1 MNFFGEMSMIKFLH
15 AADLHL
21 DSPFSA
27 LPPDKAEVRRAEF
40 RAAFTSLTM
49 YARMNKIDFLFLPGD
64 LFDSDYASRDTVAL
78 MRREFANLPDCRVII
93 APGNHD
99 PFTGTSYYR
108 RAEFPDN
115 VFIFDTD
122 ELGAFEFPDKNTTVY
137 GWAFTSGQMTKCP
150 LDSFEPEDRT
160 RINILC
166 AHGDLGKSGSV
177 YCPISYETL
186 EKSGLDYAALGHIH
200 EFSGVKQ
207 YGGTW
212 AAYSGCL
219 ESRGFDE
226 LGAKGAVIGAAEK
239 ENGETKLGAKFIR
252 FSKRVYESETLD
264 VTGAEDNAEIT
275 EKIGAMIAGNHYG
288 EDTALRLILTGSLP
302 SGVTVSKSF
311 IQARFP
317 RLFLI
322 ETIDRTMPLLD
333 AAALERDPTI
343 RGAFYRSLKDKLGS
357 PDENERETAAAA
369 LRYGLA
375 ALAGADVVDF

>member
-1 MNFFGEMSMIKFLH
+1 M
-15 AADLHL
+15 
-21 DSPFSA
+21 
-27 LPPDKAEVRRAEF
+27 
-40 RAAFTSLTM
+40 
-49 YARMNKIDFLFLPGD
+49 
-64 LFDSDYASRDTVAL
+64 
-78 MRREFANLPDCRVII
+78 
-93 APGNHD
+93 
-99 PFTGTSYYR
+99 
-108 RAEFPDN
+108 
-115 VFIFDTD
+115 
-122 ELGAFEFPDKNTTVY
+122 
-137 GWAFTSGQMTKCP
+137 
-150 LDSFEPEDRT
+150 
-160 RINILC
+160 
-166 AHGDLGKSGSV
+166 
-177 YCPISYETL
+177 
-186 EKSGLDYAALGHIH
+186 
-200 EFSGVKQ
+200 KQ

-322 ETIDRTMPLLD
+322 DTVDRTLP
-333 AAALERDPTI
+333 APRRRNSRERPD
-343 RGAFYRSLKDKLGS
+343 DKRRFLQITEGQARK
-357 PDENERETAAAA
+357 PGRE
-369 LRYGLA
+369 
-375 ALAGADVVDF
+375 

>member
-1 MNFFGEMSMIKFLH
+1 MIKFLH

-49 YARMNKIDFLFLPGD
+49 YARMNKIDFLLLSGD
-64 LFDSDYASRDTVAL
+64 LFDSDYASRDTAAL

-122 ELGAFEFPDKNTTVY
+122 EIGAFDFPDKNTTIY
-137 GWAFTSGQMTKCP
+137 GWAFTSAQMTTCP
-150 LDSFEPEDRT
+150 LDNFEPEDSS
-160 RINILC
+160 RINLLC
-166 AHGDLGKSGSV
+166 AHGDLGKTSSV
-177 YCPISYETL
+177 YCPIPVETL
-186 EKSGLDYAALGHIH
+186 ARSGIDYAALGHIH
-200 EFSGVKQ
+200 DFSGVNR
-207 YGGTW
+207 YGRTW
-212 AAYSGCL
+212 TAYSGCL

-239 ENGETKLGAKFIR
+239 EDRETKLGAKFIR
-252 FSKRVYESETLD
+252 FSKRVYETETLD
-264 VTGAEDNAEIT
+264 VTGSESGAEIADRV
-275 EKIGAMIAGNHYG
+275 GAMIAEKHYG
-288 EDTALRLILTGSLP
+288 EDTALRLILTGNLP
-302 SGVTVSKSF
+302 SGVSVSKSF
-311 IQARFP
+311 ISARFP
-317 RLFLI
+317 RLFYI
-322 ETIDRTMPLLD
+322 ETVDRTLPLLD

-343 RGAFYRSLKDKLGS
+343 RGAFYASLKAMLES
-357 PDENERETAAAA
+357 PDEKERETAAAA

-375 ALAGADVVDF
+375 AIGGGDVVDF

>member
-1 MNFFGEMSMIKFLH
+1 MIKFLH

-122 ELGAFEFPDKNTTVY
+122 EMSAFDFPDRNTTVY

-150 LDSFEPEDRT
+150 LEGFEPEDSG

-177 YCPISYETL
+177 YCPINPETL
-186 EKSGLDYAALGHIH
+186 GRSGIDYAALGHIH
-200 EFSGVKQ
+200 EFSGVKK

-226 LGAKGAVIGAAEK
+226 TGPKGAVIGAAEK
-239 ENGETKLGAKFIR
+239 EDGETKLGAKFIR
-252 FSKRVYESETLD
+252 FSKRVYETETID
-264 VTGAEDNAEIT
+264 VTGAADNAEIT
-275 EKIGAMIAGNHYG
+275 DRIGEMIAEKHYG
-288 EDTALRLILTGSLP
+288 EDTALRLVLTGNVP
-302 SGVTVSKSF
+302 SGVSVSKSL

-317 RLFLI
+317 RLFMI

-333 AAALERDPTI
+333 AAALGRDPTI
-343 RGAFYRSLKDKLGS
+343 RGAFYASLKSMLES
-357 PDENERETAAAA
+357 PDEKERETAAAA

-375 ALAGADVVDF
+375 AIAGADVVDF